1 MEFLLN
7 NIKIIILII
16 ITIALFAL
24 IVKYYKKIKTF
35 LIEVRQE
42 LGKVSWSTRQ
52 ELIGST
58 FVVIVVTFVVA
69 VFIGIIDLLLS
80 KILSLV
86 FR

>member
-1 MEFLLN
+1 MNIFKKAVNFL
-7 NIKIIILII
+7 K
-16 ITIALFAL
+16 
-24 IVKYYKKIKTF
+24 
-35 LIEVRQE
+35 EVRQE

-86 FR
+86 FK